1 MTTKTN
7 LESQETAAV
16 ISHTSTQNQGASIVR
31 SPQKTARIAG
41 VLYLILS
48 IASGWAFANL
58 SSLVVHGDATATVSN
73 LRAAEPLFR
82 LGILSD
88 LFGQA
93 VFIFLVLAL
102 YKLLQP
108 VNRNMA
114 RSMVILVIISVTLQS
129 ISLLNQIAALLL
141 LNGAGYLTVFNVE
154 QLNALVL
161 FFLNLHEAGF
171 SVIAQIY
178 FGLWLFPLAFLIYNS
193 GFLPKFLGVLL
204 IVAGLGYLFDVA
216 TFFLAPNFGV
226 SVSQFTFIGE
236 LLLLLWLLIKGVN
249 VDRWQERALATESF

>member
-1 MTTKTN
+1 MTTKARI
-7 LESQETAAV
+7 ESQLTDNALHSA
-16 ISHTSTQNQGASIVR
+16 TSQDQKRAKQQ
-31 SPQKTARIAG
+31 SPQKTARTAG
-41 VLYLILS
+41 ILYLILS

-58 SSLVVHGDATATVSN
+58 TGLVVHGDAAATVNN

-82 LGILSD
+82 IGILSD

-93 VFIFLVLAL
+93 VFIFLVLTL
-102 YKLLQP
+102 YQLLKP

-114 RSMVILVIISVTLQS
+114 RTMVILVIISVTLQS

-141 LNGAGYLTVFNVE
+141 LNGAEYLSVFNA
-154 QLNALVL
+154 QQMDALVL

-171 SVIAQIY
+171 SIIAQIY
-178 FGLWLFPLAFLIYNS
+178 FGLWLFPLAFLIYKS

-204 IVAGLGYLFDVA
+204 VVAGVGYLVDVV
-216 TFFLAPNFGV
+216 TFFLIPGREV
-226 SVSQFTFIGE
+226 TISQFTFVGE

-249 VDRWQERALATESF
+249 VERWNERALETESV